1 MRAGALIRFP
11 PRRLL
16 DGTVI
21 SSLPVAEAKAALAA
35 LGAAPAAAAGAVAR
49 AVIPAAAA
57 APATLASAHPPRAVL
72 SDAEIDA
79 IALGGAAA

>member
-1 MRAGALIRFP
+1 MRTGALIRFP

-35 LGAAPAAAAGAVAR
+35 LGAAPA
-49 AVIPAAAA
+49 
-57 APATLASAHPPRAVL
+57 TLASAHPPRAVL